1 MTKKIKVL
9 IPVQATL
16 LIPIEVEGK
25 VARKGL
31 KKAYGAHVVDATK
44 EKNTE
49 LFEAVCIKVSE
60 SDAINEAVHALN
72 AAIGYYREYH
82 DAGVQGY
89 VSPFAGI
96 AKEVEV

>member
-1 MTKKIKVL
+1 MSEKIKVL

-16 LIPIEVEGK
+16 LIPIEVDGE

-31 KKAYGAHVVDATK
+31 EKAYGAHIVNATE

-49 LFEAVCIKVSE
+49 LFKAVCIEVAASE
-60 SDAINEAVHALN
+60 AINEAVHALN

-89 VSPFAGI
+89 VTPFAGV
-96 AKEVEV
+96 AKEIEV